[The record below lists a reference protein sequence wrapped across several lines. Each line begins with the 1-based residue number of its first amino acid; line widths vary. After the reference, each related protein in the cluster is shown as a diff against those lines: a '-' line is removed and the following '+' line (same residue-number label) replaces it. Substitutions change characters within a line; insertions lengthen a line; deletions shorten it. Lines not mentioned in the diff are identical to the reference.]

1 MPKPVTV
8 RTASIALCA
17 VLAVQ
22 AAAFYTAD
30 RTERTIA
37 ASTLAAFPVS
47 VDSWMRAQD
56 FPIDPEVQ
64 KVLKADETLNRS
76 YVGPGYA
83 YPLNFFV
90 AFFKT
95 QRTGVAPH
103 SPKNCLPGA
112 GWTPSSSG
120 TLDIPLDSNQG
131 SISVNRYVVAR
142 GDEKTLV
149 MYWYQTPYRT
159 VASEY
164 EAKVWLVL
172 DTLRYRRSDT
182 SLVRVVVP
190 VVNGDEAKAEKAATD
205 FIRGMYP
212 RLQLV
217 LPAA

>member
-1 MPKPVTV
+1 MPESMTV
-8 RTASIALCA
+8 RTACLALCG

-22 AAAFYTAD
+22 AGAFYTMD
-30 RTERTIA
+30 RTERTIPSSA
-37 ASTLAAFPVS
+37 LAAFPAS

-120 TLDIPLDSNQG
+120 TLDIPLGSNEG

-142 GDEKTLV
+142 GEEKTLV
-149 MYWYQTPYRT
+149 LYWYQTPYRA

-172 DTLRYRRSDT
+172 DTIRYRRSDT

-190 VVNGDEAKAEKAATD
+190 VAGGNEAAAEKAAVD
-205 FIRGMYP
+205 FVRGMYP
-212 RLQLV
+212 KLRGV
-217 LPAA
+217 LPVA